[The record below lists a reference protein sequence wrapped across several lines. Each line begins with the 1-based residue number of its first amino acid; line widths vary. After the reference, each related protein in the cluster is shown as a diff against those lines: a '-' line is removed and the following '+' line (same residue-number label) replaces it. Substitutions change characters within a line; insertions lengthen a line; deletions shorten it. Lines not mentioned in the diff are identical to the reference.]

1 MIFMIDSKKNLKLL
15 YAMRV
20 AKNFSSKF
28 AFFFLP
34 IFLYNLGADLNFG
47 PSRFDSIQRGMLFI
61 AGFFLT
67 ARLTSLLSVMPSGQ
81 LIRKIKPKNGLM
93 LAHFLRLISLALL
106 IVAEK
111 NIFLVFLAAI
121 YEGLY
126 VNFFW
131 LSSNYLLGENMK
143 NKHLGKKLGILNSL
157 LQIVSVT
164 SPLISGLMA
173 YYFGFQSLFWLG
185 MFFVFLCC
193 VFTYFIKDREVE
205 DEISWQEFFDWFSEK
220 RYKRLTVSFFGGYI
234 YSESL
239 YLWTLYIFLYLG
251 NIKKVGYLYTISVIL
266 VFIVLFFTAKYLDSG
281 KKSKRP
287 FYISG
292 GLISFLWLIRTQFIG
307 LFFLTMIDVCEK
319 LAFNVYGLFYDN
331 LLMRRSVGSQSYSY
345 FVYRNVIISVSGL
358 IFWAFF
364 SLIFSLGS
372 NGWNNVFILTSVGM
386 ILSLLMKE
394 KEIIK

>member
-1 MIFMIDSKKNLKLL
+1 MIDNKKNLKLL

-34 IFLYNLGADLNFG
+34 IFLYQIGSDLNFRLF
-47 PSRFDSIQRGMLFI
+47 SFDAIQRGMLFI
-61 AGFFLT
+61 ACFYLLS
-67 ARLTSLLSVMPSGQ
+67 RLTSLITVMPIGDF
-81 LIRKIKPKNGLM
+81 IRKIQPKNGLM
-93 LAHFLRLISLALL
+93 VAHFLRLITLILL
-106 IVAEK
+106 IFGENQK
-111 NIFLVFLAAI
+111 LLIFLAAI

-143 NKHLGKKLGILNSL
+143 NRHLGKKLGILNSL
-157 LQIVSVT
+157 LQVVSIT

-173 YYFGFQSLFWLG
+173 FYFGFQSLFWLG
-185 MFFVFLCC
+185 IFFVFLCF
-193 VFTYFIKDREVE
+193 VFTYFIKDSKVD

-220 RYKRLTVSFFGGYI
+220 RYKRLTISFFGGYV

-239 YLWTLYIFLYLG
+239 YLWTLYIFLFLG
-251 NIKKVGYLYTISVIL
+251 NIKKVGYLYTVSVVL
-266 VFIVLFFTAKYLDSG
+266 VFFILFLTAKYLDSG

-331 LLMRRSVGSQSYSY
+331 LLMKRSVGSQSYSY

-358 IFWAFF
+358 IFWIFF
-364 SLIFSLGS
+364 SLIFSIGS
-372 NGWNNVFILTSVGM
+372 NGWNSVFILTSVGM

>member
-1 MIFMIDSKKNLKLL
+1 MTNNNKNLRLL

-34 IFLYNLGADLNFG
+34 IFLYKIGSNLNFG
-47 PSRFDSIQRGMLFI
+47 EFDEIQRGMLFI
-61 AGFFLT
+61 AGFFLL
-67 ARLTSLLSVMPSGQ
+67 ARLTSLLSVMPVGN

-93 LAHFLRLISLALL
+93 IAHFLRLMSLTLL
-106 IVAEK
+106 ILGE
-111 NIFLVFLAAI
+111 NNYFLIFLASV
-121 YEGLY
+121 YEGIY

-143 NKHLGKKLGILNSL
+143 NRQLGKKLGVLNSL
-157 LQIVSVT
+157 LQIVSVI
-164 SPLISGLMA
+164 SPLISGLIA
-173 YYFGFQSLFWLG
+173 FYFGFQSLFWLG

-193 VFTYFIKDREVE
+193 IFTYFIRDSSVD
-205 DEISWQEFFDWFSEK
+205 DEISWQEFFSWFREK
-220 RYKRLTVSFFGGYI
+220 RYKRLMISFFGGYI

-251 NIKKVGYLYTISVIL
+251 DIKKVGYLYTISVVL

-281 KKSKRP
+281 KKSKKP

-307 LFFLTMIDVCEK
+307 LFFLTIIDVCEK
-319 LAFNVYGLFYDN
+319 LAFNVYGLFFDN
-331 LLMRRSVGSQSYSY
+331 LLMKRSVGSQSYSY

-364 SLIFSLGS
+364 SLVFSLGS
-372 NGWNNVFILTSVGM
+372 SGWDNVFILTSFGL
-386 ILSLLMKE
+386 ILSLLIRE
-394 KEIIK
+394 KEVIK